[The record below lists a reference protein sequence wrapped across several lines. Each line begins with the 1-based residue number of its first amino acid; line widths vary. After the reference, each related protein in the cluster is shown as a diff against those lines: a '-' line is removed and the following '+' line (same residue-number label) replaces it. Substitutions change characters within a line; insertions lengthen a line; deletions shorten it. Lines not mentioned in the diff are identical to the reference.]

1 MIYGIGVDIA
11 SVARIAQVRGRHG
24 ARFEQRVLTTPELDE
39 YRRQSRPDHFL
50 ARRFAA
56 KEAFAKAAG
65 TGIGRDL
72 GWHDIT
78 IGHDA
83 AGRPLLHLSAAA
95 QALLG
100 ARGVV
105 ARHLSLSDEQAH
117 AVAMVVLETAGPAVA
132 ALSD

>member
-1 MIYGIGVDIA
+1 MIFGIGVDIA
-11 SVARIAQVRGRHG
+11 SVARIAKVRARHG
-24 ARFEQRVLTTPELDE
+24 ERFERRVLTAPEMDE
-39 YRRQSRPDHFL
+39 HRRQGRPDHFM

-83 AGRPLLHLSAAA
+83 AGRPLLCLSAAA
-95 QALLG
+95 EALLG
-100 ARGVV
+100 TRGVV
-105 ARHLSLSDEQAH
+105 AHHLSLSDEQEH
-117 AVAMVVLETAGPAVA
+117 AVAMVVLETAAPVAVA
-132 ALSD
+132 GD

>member
-1 MIYGIGVDIA
+1 MIFGIGVDIA
-11 SVARIAQVRGRHG
+11 SVARIAGVRARHG
-24 ARFEQRVLTTPELDE
+24 ERFERRVLTAPEMDE
-39 YRRQSRPDHFL
+39 HRRQGRPDHFL

-83 AGRPLLHLSAAA
+83 AGRPLLCLSAAA
-95 QALLG
+95 EALLST
-100 ARGVV
+100 RGVV
-105 ARHLSLSDEQAH
+105 AHHLSLSDEQEH
-117 AVAMVVLETAGPAVA
+117 AVAMVVLETAVPATA
-132 ALSD
+132 GGD